1 MITDGTI
8 QIDQD
13 LLPVLDL
20 IVIGSSEES
29 VANNLE
35 FTWVATEMTE
45 RTVKFQLLFKTAMYV
60 SAEGE

>member
-20 IVIGSSEES
+20 KVIGSSEES
-29 VANNLE
+29 VESNLE

-60 SAEGE
+60 SAEGD